1 MKDKLYFKREYNDDF
16 IKPLYEKYQNGELLL
31 SEVEPFTYYE
41 VELFDDEQFLKVGE
55 NRKNVISENVYF
67 GLVEDEF
74 NNRVQKTKQINLLFS
89 MFLFNIAVIVIL
101 TIISLYVEREMTSSL
116 LIFGSIT
123 TIFTLLGISL
133 AEIEF
138 QKSETIKDGFD
149 YIEN

>member
-74 NNRVQKTKQINLLFS
+74 NSRVQKTKQINLLFS

>member
-1 MKDKLYFKREYNDDF
+1 M
-16 IKPLYEKYQNGELLL
+16 
-31 SEVEPFTYYE
+31 
-41 VELFDDEQFLKVGE
+41 
-55 NRKNVISENVYF
+55 
-67 GLVEDEF
+67 
-74 NNRVQKTKQINLLFS
+74 
-89 MFLFNIAVIVIL
+89 MNIAVIVIL